1 VNTPT
6 AGSGEDTRTS
16 SRMLPTSRIRRYL
29 YRVRTRL
36 DALAASWAVTV
47 PERCG
52 CSVRFVAD
60 GMIRAIVMGHRIPA
74 GALGPGPVQLD
85 VRAYLVAH
93 ASGVILVDTGM
104 DAGGLALD
112 AALGEAGAA
121 WPDVSHVLISHAHR
135 DHVGALDH
143 VRQAAPAAAVMA
155 SAAEGLPGLRPL
167 ADQDVIGPLRVFA
180 SPGHTP
186 GHLSFADEER
196 GVLLVGDCV
205 GVVAGRLVRAP
216 ERFTA
221 DPEVAEQTLRSLLA
235 WRGARMLFA
244 HGPELASPWD
254 ELEMLLER

>member
-1 VNTPT
+1 
-6 AGSGEDTRTS
+6 
-16 SRMLPTSRIRRYL
+16 
-29 YRVRTRL
+29 
-36 DALAASWAVTV
+36 
-47 PERCG
+47 
-52 CSVRFVAD
+52 VRFVAD
-60 GMIRAIVMGHRIPA
+60 GMIRAIVMEHRIPA

-104 DAGGLALD
+104 DAGGRALD

-121 WPDVSHVLISHAHR
+121 WPDVSHVLISHTHR

-155 SAAEGLPGLRPL
+155 SPAEGLPGLSPL
-167 ADQDVIGPLRVFA
+167 ADRDVIGPLRVFA
-180 SPGHTP
+180 SPGHTS
-186 GHLSFADEER
+186 GHLSFVDEER
-196 GVLLVGDCV
+196 GVLMVGDCV

-221 DPEVAEQTLRSLLA
+221 DLEVAEQTLRSLLV

-254 ELEMLLER
+254 ELERLLER

>member
-1 VNTPT
+1 
-6 AGSGEDTRTS
+6 
-16 SRMLPTSRIRRYL
+16 M
-29 YRVRTRL
+29 
-36 DALAASWAVTV
+36 
-47 PERCG
+47 
-52 CSVRFVAD
+52 RFVAD

-104 DAGGLALD
+104 DAGGRALD

-121 WPDVSHVLISHAHR
+121 WPDVSHVLITHAHR

-155 SAAEGLPGLRPL
+155 SPVEGLQGLSPL
-167 ADQDVIGPLRVFA
+167 ADRDVIGPLRVFA

-205 GVVAGRLVRAP
+205 GVVGGRLVRGP

-221 DPEVAEQTLRSLLA
+221 DLEVAEQTLRSLFV

-254 ELEMLLER
+254 QLEMLLER

>member
-1 VNTPT
+1 
-6 AGSGEDTRTS
+6 
-16 SRMLPTSRIRRYL
+16 
-29 YRVRTRL
+29 
-36 DALAASWAVTV
+36 
-47 PERCG
+47 
-52 CSVRFVAD
+52 VRFVAD

-74 GALGPGPVQLD
+74 GALGPEPVQLD

-121 WPDVSHVLISHAHR
+121 WPDVSHVLITHAHR

-155 SAAEGLPGLRPL
+155 SAVEGLPGLSPL
-167 ADQDVIGPLRVFA
+167 ADRDVIGPLRVFA

-205 GVVAGRLVRAP
+205 GVVGGRLVRAP

-221 DPEVAEQTLRSLLA
+221 DPEVAEQTLRSLLV

-244 HGPELASPWD
+244 HGPELASSWD
-254 ELEMLLER
+254 ELERLLER

>member
-1 VNTPT
+1 
-6 AGSGEDTRTS
+6 
-16 SRMLPTSRIRRYL
+16 
-29 YRVRTRL
+29 
-36 DALAASWAVTV
+36 
-47 PERCG
+47 
-52 CSVRFVAD
+52 
-60 GMIRAIVMGHRIPA
+60 MIRAIVMGHRIPA
-74 GALGPGPVQLD
+74 GALGPEPVQLD

-121 WPDVSHVLISHAHR
+121 WPDVSHVLITHAHR

-155 SAAEGLPGLRPL
+155 SPVEGLPGLSPL
-167 ADQDVIGPLRVFA
+167 ADRDVIGPLRVFA

-205 GVVAGRLVRAP
+205 GVVGGRLVRAP

-221 DPEVAEQTLRSLLA
+221 DL
-235 WRGARMLFA
+235 
-244 HGPELASPWD
+244 
-254 ELEMLLER
+254 

>member
-1 VNTPT
+1 MSAT
-6 AGSGEDTRTS
+6 
-16 SRMLPTSRIRRYL
+16 
-29 YRVRTRL
+29 
-36 DALAASWAVTV
+36 
-47 PERCG
+47 
-52 CSVRFVAD
+52 
-60 GMIRAIVMGHRIPA
+60 IRAVVMEHRIPA
-74 GALGPGPVQLD
+74 GALGPEPVTLD
-85 VRAYLVAH
+85 VRAYLVTY

-104 DAGGLALD
+104 DASGDALD

-121 WPDVSHVLISHAHR
+121 WSDVSHVLISHAHR

-155 SAAEGLPGLRPL
+155 SPVEGLAGLLPL
-167 ADQDVIGPLRVFA
+167 ADRDVIGPLRVVA

-186 GHLSFADEER
+186 GHLSLVDEEQ

-221 DPEVAEQTLRSLLA
+221 DPGVAEQTLRSLLV

-254 ELEMLLER
+254 ELETLLQR

>member
-1 VNTPT
+1 
-6 AGSGEDTRTS
+6 
-16 SRMLPTSRIRRYL
+16 
-29 YRVRTRL
+29 
-36 DALAASWAVTV
+36 
-47 PERCG
+47 
-52 CSVRFVAD
+52 
-60 GMIRAIVMGHRIPA
+60 MIRAIVMGHRIPA

-104 DAGGLALD
+104 DAGGRALD

-121 WPDVSHVLISHAHR
+121 WPDVSHVLITHAHR

-155 SAAEGLPGLRPL
+155 SPVEGLQGLSPL
-167 ADQDVIGPLRVFA
+167 ADRDVIGPLRVFA

-205 GVVAGRLVRAP
+205 RRGGREARARARAVHRRSRGRRADPPQPVCVARRPDAFRAWPRAGQPLGSAGDVAG
-216 ERFTA
+216 
-221 DPEVAEQTLRSLLA
+221 TLRRPA
-235 WRGARMLFA
+235 
-244 HGPELASPWD
+244 P
-254 ELEMLLER
+254 